1 MGRVDGRR
9 WKDRWEKWKRIDGRR
24 GWWKRLSERNWKI
37 NKVRNLFRNYYLK
50 QPAKK
55 INFSFFPD
63 FKRQN
68 KITLK
73 GFL

>member
-1 MGRVDGRR
+1 MVGGG
-9 WKDRWEKWKRIDGRR
+9 RIDGRR
-24 GWWKRLSERNWKI
+24 GLGKRLSERNWKI

-63 FKRQN
+63 FKR
-68 KITLK
+68 
-73 GFL
+73 